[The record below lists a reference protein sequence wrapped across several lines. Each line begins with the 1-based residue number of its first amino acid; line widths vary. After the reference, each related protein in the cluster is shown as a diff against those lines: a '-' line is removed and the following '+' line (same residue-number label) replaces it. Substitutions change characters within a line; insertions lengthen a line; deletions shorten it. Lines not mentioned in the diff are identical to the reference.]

1 MGRISGKAV
10 YGLEYFGKQHDR
22 TSLSQVDPLSSIS
35 GSFDAFFWIS
45 NLVGEALKS
54 DFLFLISEQNSAQAS
69 TLGEYFP
76 RFRPMDPP
84 TNDARRYEAK
94 EAYPRLGSL
103 AARQTFFQAVD
114 RLPRPRVKWLASLQ
128 WFKAKPPYFFFPP
141 NDQIFSL
148 FPKYK

>member
-1 MGRISGKAV
+1 MGRISEKAV
-10 YGLEYFGKQHDR
+10 YGLGYFGKQHDR
-22 TSLSQVDPLSSIS
+22 TSLSQVDPLSSRSIS
-35 GSFDAFFWIS
+35 GSLNAFFWIS

-114 RLPRPRVKWLASLQ
+114 RLPRPRVRWLASLVV
-128 WFKAKPPYFFFPP
+128 
-141 NDQIFSL
+141 
-148 FPKYK
+148 